1 MLSKLIAT
9 AILKAK
15 LVEFLGLPA
24 KTKESKE
31 QLVIQLLLLIE
42 TDSREKARLLDTF
55 PSELAVEPTELETLL
70 GCSKEERRRWIKEGK
85 IPVLEYRSF
94 RKAGRDL
101 E

>member
-31 QLVIQLLLLIE
+31 QLVTQLLLLIE
-42 TDSREKARLLDTF
+42 ADSREKAQ
-55 PSELAVEPTELETLL
+55 ETAK
-70 GCSKEERRRWIKEGK
+70 GGA
-85 IPVLEYRSF
+85 YR
-94 RKAGRDL
+94 AGWYL
-101 E
+101 SLWETSLC